1 MSPFSFHSDKL
12 RFLTF
17 WLLPCASY
25 WYLFFFFFF
34 FFGFSRQGFSVYIA
48 QAVLELRNPP
58 ASASQVLGLKACATI
73 TQQVS
78 IFLNYY
84 LTVQLIFQ
92 NILQKPEVC
101 SRSCVEPS
109 PILRTRIVTI
119 ILKQSSG
126 SGMLGRDHQEEKG
139 VGFSS
144 QGHLESTYAFSQ
156 QGFVLFFSCLISQP
170 QERY

>member
-1 MSPFSFHSDKL
+1 MTKPRAGGAWGRGGDSPSGQCLKDPGGNIL
-12 RFLTF
+12 
-17 WLLPCASY
+17 
-25 WYLFFFFFF
+25 
-34 FFGFSRQGFSVYIA
+34 
-48 QAVLELRNPP
+48 
-58 ASASQVLGLKACATI
+58 SQVWSFSGNWECSETKTKTLPHPQPPSLRERRTNTGKTLPMADLAQDSWEDI
-73 TQQVS
+73 
-78 IFLNYY
+78 NGDN
-84 LTVQLIFQ
+84 TV
-92 NILQKPEVC
+92 NTSPEVC

>member
-1 MSPFSFHSDKL
+1 MQYDGRVSVSFWNS
-12 RFLTF
+12 
-17 WLLPCASY
+17 
-25 WYLFFFFFF
+25 
-34 FFGFSRQGFSVYIA
+34 GNQ
-48 QAVLELRNPP
+48 P